1 MTQPLSRWYSLEAV
15 LLAVAF
21 AVAHTQSPLYYSNQ
35 NQYLLHGA
43 ALANY
48 RHLANDWLANTT
60 DPTPLFSAI
69 VAGVYRVHEWLLQP
83 MYFALLMSYF
93 LGVRWLVASIPQ
105 FPQTRSSRIVFAAIF
120 TATHAAFLRWLSVQI
135 AGVDYPWYLQAG
147 LAAQYLLGPG
157 LQPSALGVLLVFAVA
172 AFAHNL
178 PFRACALAAFACW
191 FHSTYFLPSALL
203 VFGFLVANLQSRSAR
218 HTLRL
223 AVVTLLVVL
232 PSVVYSFAKF
242 APFDANTARAA
253 ELLADVR
260 IPHHALIARWFDVV
274 AGVQLVWIAVG
285 LSLARRLAFGRAL
298 IVAGAGAAILTLC
311 VQPGAHK
318 FSLMFPWRL
327 SVLLVP
333 VATAL
338 VAARTVAWLAPRLRA
353 ERFAILTL
361 VAFGASGLLV
371 TFGKL
376 GYRMVYEDE
385 LYAYVR
391 ETATAQ
397 DVYLIPTAF
406 PDVKTGRGAVS
417 NTFAPP
423 PRAKE
428 GTNQIPVDLQ
438 RFRLATGAALYVDF
452 KSVPYAAAEVEEWFA
467 RMQFAADITK
477 TGNWN
482 APGMREEL
490 RRRRITH
497 IVSPRTK
504 PIETGYTQEVHRDTN
519 YFVYR
524 VQ

>member
-1 MTQPLSRWYSLEAV
+1 MTESQVRWYSLEAV

-43 ALANY
+43 ALANH

-60 DPTPLFSAI
+60 DPTPLFSVM

-83 MYFALLMSYF
+83 LYFALLMSYF

-105 FPQTRSSRIVFAAIF
+105 FPQTRCARIVFAAIF
-120 TATHAAFLRWLSVQI
+120 TATHAAFFRWLSVQ
-135 AGVDYPWYLQAG
+135 AVGVDYPWYLQSG

-157 LQPSALGVLLVFAVA
+157 LQPSAFGVLLVFAVA

-203 VFGFLVANLQSRSAR
+203 VCGFLVANWQSRSLR

-223 AVVTLLVVL
+223 AVFTLLVVL
-232 PSVVYSFAKF
+232 PPVVYSFAKF

-260 IPHHALIARWFDVV
+260 IPHHANISRWFDLV
-274 AGVQLVWIAVG
+274 AGVQLAWIAVG
-285 LSLARRLAFGRAL
+285 LLLLRRLPVGRVL
-298 IVAGAGAAILTLC
+298 IVAGALAVILTLC
-311 VQPGAHK
+311 VQPGTHK
-318 FSLMFPWRL
+318 FALMFPWRL

-338 VAARTVAWLAPRLRA
+338 IAARAVAWCAPRLRA
-353 ERFAILTL
+353 ERAAIVAL
-361 VAFGASGLLV
+361 VAFSASGLIV
-371 TFGKL
+371 SFGQL

-391 ETATAQ
+391 ANAKPQ

-406 PDVKTGRGAVS
+406 PNVKAGRGAVS

-438 RFRLATGAALYVDF
+438 RFRLATGAAIYVDF
-452 KSVPYAAAEVEEWFA
+452 KSVPYAAAEVEEWYA
-467 RMQFAADITK
+467 RMQFAAEVTK
-477 TGNWN
+477 TANWN
-482 APGMREEL
+482 APGMRDEL
-490 RRRRITH
+490 RRRGITH

-504 PIETGYTQEVHRDTN
+504 PIATDYAHEVHRDTN

-524 VQ
+524 VE